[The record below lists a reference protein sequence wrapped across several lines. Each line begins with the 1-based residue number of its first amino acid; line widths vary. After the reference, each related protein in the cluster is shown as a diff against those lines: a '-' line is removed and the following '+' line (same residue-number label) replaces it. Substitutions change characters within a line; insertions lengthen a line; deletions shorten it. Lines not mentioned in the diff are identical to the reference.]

1 MRESRKRKPRNAIR
15 LFIGYEEDAE
25 ELVKKFVQ
33 MKKKYEFQNT
43 VDLFSWLLQLGEEAG
58 KPNNAKKPKI
68 SVSPKTEIQSPT
80 TVVNKTSRRKQQN
93 PLKAN
98 LLNLVSTDKTGHSGD
113 GNSANGNNEI
123 LEEDNGHIVVET
135 EDKEIKNYSNGYHD
149 QEITMIASEY
159 TRARVIHSP

>member
-1 MRESRKRKPRNAIR
+1 MSVRESRKRKPRNAIR

-58 KPNNAKKPKI
+58 KPNNVKKPKI
-68 SVSPKTEIQSPT
+68 SVPPKTGIQSPT
-80 TVVNKTSRRKQQN
+80 TAVNKTSRRKQQN

-98 LLNLVSTDKTGHSGD
+98 LLKLVSTDKTGHSD
-113 GNSANGNNEI
+113 DENSANGNYES
-123 LEEDNGHIVVET
+123 LEENNGCIVVET
-135 EDKEIKNYSNGYHD
+135 EDKESKNYSNGYHD
-149 QEITMIASEY
+149 CTG
-159 TRARVIHSP
+159 VHPSPRTP